1 MESLTSS
8 CNDFDAIFV
17 LDGFD
22 VSILIK
28 IVSLSNLV
36 GSVFNCVKN
45 FRSKMIGFK
54 LFLHIYIYIYNCFLF
69 SQARATTK
77 FDVRES
83 VEVTAVTTSKK
94 VADNV
99 TYTEDKPKDV
109 AKVVKPEQE
118 ATSVTEVTTQEVASR
133 LSSVVVSE
141 EKVAVAT
148 VPQEAISVAEVNSEV
163 SLGVVSQEDLKKV
176 KAKKK
181 VTIQES
187 VQIQEFERE
196 EEIEESFHEER
207 FEQRANKYSSSQ
219 DSLSITEV

>member
-1 MESLTSS
+1 M
-8 CNDFDAIFV
+8 
-17 LDGFD
+17 
-22 VSILIK
+22 
-28 IVSLSNLV
+28 
-36 GSVFNCVKN
+36 
-45 FRSKMIGFK
+45 
-54 LFLHIYIYIYNCFLF
+54 FL
-69 SQARATTK
+69 QARATTK

-207 FEQRANKYSSSQ
+207 FEHRANKYSSSQ
-219 DSLSITEV
+219 DSLSITEVWSRFKRHDDLQDAA

>member
-8 CNDFDAIFV
+8 CNDFDSIFV
-17 LDGFD
+17 LGGFD

-36 GSVFNCVKN
+36 SSVFNCVSKLLIKN
-45 FRSKMIGFK
+45 NRFK
-54 LFLHIYIYIYNCFLF
+54 VIFKYVYIYNRFLF

-133 LSSVVVSE
+133 LSSVVISE

-207 FEQRANKYSSSQ
+207 FEHRANKYSSSQ